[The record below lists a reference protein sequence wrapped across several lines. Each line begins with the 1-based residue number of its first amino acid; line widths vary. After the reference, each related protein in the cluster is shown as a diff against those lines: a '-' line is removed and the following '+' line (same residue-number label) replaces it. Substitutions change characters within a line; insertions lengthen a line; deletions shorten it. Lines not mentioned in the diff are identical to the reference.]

1 VDSTFCLRAVSP
13 VTADPTVEAMAIP
26 SVVIAAVGGGV
37 VRREDEDERTYQA
50 AVFGAEA
57 GSDGRREPTTVL
69 THIRRSPGISHDG
82 SMGSGGVKIN
92 ITGLD
97 TR

>member
-26 SVVIAAVGGGV
+26 SMVIAAAGGEV
-37 VRREDEDERTYQA
+37 VRREDDERTHEA

-57 GSDGRREPTTVL
+57 GSDGRREPTMGL
-69 THIRRSPGISHDG
+69 THSRRSPGISHDR
-82 SMGSGGVKIN
+82 SMGSGGIKIN
-92 ITGLD
+92 IVGLS

>member
-1 VDSTFCLRAVSP
+1 LRAVSL

-26 SVVIAAVGGGV
+26 SMVTAAAGGGV
-37 VRREDEDERTYQA
+37 FRRSDEDERTHVA
-50 AVFGAEA
+50 AVSGAEA
-57 GSDGRREPTTVL
+57 GSDGRREPTTLL

-82 SMGSGGVKIN
+82 SMGSGGIKIN
-92 ITGLD
+92 IIGLN